1 MENYQSGEV
10 VLVEFLFTGTTQS
23 KRRPGLVLL
32 DTGDEDIIVARI
44 TTQIT
49 RTVFDVEI
57 VEWQQA
63 GLLRSSVVRL
73 HKLNTLEKR
82 LVGRRLGILQPND
95 WEQVHQNLQQ
105 IWASIAILNEL

>member
-10 VLVEFLFTGTTQS
+10 VLVEFLFTGVTQS

-32 DTGDEDIIVARI
+32 DTGDKDIIVARI
-44 TTQIT
+44 SSQIT

-63 GLLRSSVVRL
+63 GLLRPSVVRL
-73 HKLNTLEKR
+73 HKLNTLEKL
-82 LVGRRLGILQPND
+82 LVERRLGILQPSD
-95 WEQVHQNLQQ
+95 WKQVRQCLQQ
-105 IWASIAILNEL
+105 TWSSI